1 MWQVL
6 HRYWN
11 RPQNVLQTSMKLE
24 WQWCMCNRFSTPIP
38 PFTLIML
45 RVIQDTP
52 PPIRPKAVKRITNL
66 PWFLHAA
73 RPPSHRARLFS
84 VQNED
89 AQTVRASNM
98 QVTSISRLCRP
109 FSMDENLIQKLHPG
123 PSVTHGIRLLFFDCE
138 NQVPGRR
145 RGLIKI
151 MRTFRGA
158 NRDVALYRCVGFR
171 LRRLSGEDV
180 FTIES
185 WINNRFN
192 GCCIFLN
199 EYFSSRLEVVIL
211 ITSLMYISKLL
222 IQEKF
227 FFFLQHEHSDPSIA
241 VIIVVLFSS
250 RMRVRMKVC
259 SSKNRPDK
267 QMCVNVYVLVPSYRS
282 SKWN

>member
-1 MWQVL
+1 MMYVQSFL
-6 HRYWN
+6 HTH
-11 RPQNVLQTSMKLE
+11 P
-24 WQWCMCNRFSTPIP
+24 
-38 PFTLIML
+38 TLHAHYVA
-45 RVIQDTP
+45 RNTRHTP

-171 LRRLSGEDV
+171 LRRLRGEDV

-185 WINNRFN
+185 WINNMFN

-222 IQEKF
+222 IQEKIF
-227 FFFLQHEHSDPSIA
+227 FCFATRTLWPQHRCHNRCSIQLKDA
-241 VIIVVLFSS
+241 YTHESMF
-250 RMRVRMKVC
+250 
-259 SSKNRPDK
+259 K
-267 QMCVNVYVLVPSYRS
+267 Q
-282 SKWN
+282 K

>member
-1 MWQVL
+1 MMYVQSFL
-6 HRYWN
+6 HTH
-11 RPQNVLQTSMKLE
+11 P
-24 WQWCMCNRFSTPIP
+24 
-38 PFTLIML
+38 TLHAHYVA
-45 RVIQDTP
+45 RNTRHTP

-151 MRTFRGA
+151 MRT
-158 NRDVALYRCVGFR
+158 YRFVGFR
-171 LRRLSGEDV
+171 LRRLRGENV
-180 FTIES
+180 CTIVS
-185 WINNRFN
+185 WINNMFN

-227 FFFLQHEHSDPSIA
+227 FF
-241 VIIVVLFSS
+241 LFCNTNTLTPASLS
-250 RMRVRMKVC
+250 
-259 SSKNRPDK
+259 
-267 QMCVNVYVLVPSYRS
+267 
-282 SKWN
+282 